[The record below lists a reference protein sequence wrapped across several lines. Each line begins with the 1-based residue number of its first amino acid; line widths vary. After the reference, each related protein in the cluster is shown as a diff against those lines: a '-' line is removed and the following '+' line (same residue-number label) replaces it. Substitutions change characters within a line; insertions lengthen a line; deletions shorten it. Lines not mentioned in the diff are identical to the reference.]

1 MAPYVLCDRL
11 DAINQLYHDTSCI
24 LDCKFRWKRW
34 VCFKIHNSDQL
45 LDYSTYLGGEGNDE
59 CRGIAVA
66 NIGGSEYAHVTG
78 VTYSNTFPIQNPF
91 EPFDEPNF
99 GTTTLW

>member
-1 MAPYVLCDRL
+1 MGLLQDS
-11 DAINQLYHDTSCI
+11 HDPNT
-24 LDCKFRWKRW
+24 
-34 VCFKIHNSDQL
+34 

-66 NIGGSEYAHVTG
+66 NIGGSEYAYVTG

-91 EPFDEPNF
+91 EPFDDAEFRHHPYGDAFITKLEPDGQTELVYLYRRNE
-99 GTTTLW
+99 

>member
-1 MAPYVLCDRL
+1 MDTVD
-11 DAINQLYHDTSCI
+11 QLYHNTSCI
-24 LDCKFRWKRW
+24 LDCELRWKRR
-34 VCFKIHNSDQL
+34 VCSTFHQIRIL

-91 EPFDEPNF
+91 EPVRCAEFRHHH
-99 GTTTLW
+99 LW